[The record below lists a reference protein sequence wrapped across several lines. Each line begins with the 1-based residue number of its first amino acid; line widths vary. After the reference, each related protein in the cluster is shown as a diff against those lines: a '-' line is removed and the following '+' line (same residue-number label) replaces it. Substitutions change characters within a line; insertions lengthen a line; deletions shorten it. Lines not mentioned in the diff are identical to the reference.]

1 MATAQTT
8 TTKTPAEKKPSKPP
22 VPVFTRL
29 SDQMK
34 RATLGGKLTSE
45 ELDKLAALAG
55 SLKVF
60 LSA

>member
-8 TTKTPAEKKPSKPP
+8 TTKTPAEKKPAKPP

-29 SDQMK
+29 SEQMN
-34 RATLGGKLTSE
+34 RGTLGGKITAE
-45 ELDKLAALAG
+45 ELDKLAALAN

>member
-8 TTKTPAEKKPSKPP
+8 QTKTPADKKPAKPP
-22 VPVFTRL
+22 VAPFVRL
-29 SDQMK
+29 SEQMK
-34 RATLGGKLTSE
+34 RSTLGGKITAE